1 MPADPRLAALAA
13 LRKRAEEEAK
23 ALCEVCA
30 DTFALHMGADMP
42 AMYERGWDGM
52 HEDERDALTAANLAL
67 LSDLTRPASRD
78 AVARIID
85 QLGDARDRDAAEHA
99 RDDAEALASL
109 ALAVL
114 GGAS

>member
-1 MPADPRLAALAA
+1 MPADPRLAALPA
-13 LRKRAEEEAK
+13 LRKRAEEEARDLFV
-23 ALCEVCA
+23 ARHTDAARGHRDWLE
-30 DTFALHMGADMP
+30 DDN
-42 AMYERGWDGM
+42 ERELSIRA
-52 HEDERDALTAANLAL
+52 HLSL